1 MVISWMKRLAYAAV
15 MLALCACGER
25 TRRGRPA
32 AVME

>member
-1 MVISWMKRLAYAAV
+1 MTMSWMKRLAFAAV
-15 MLALCACGER
+15 MLALCIGGER